1 MVAVLLLPKQL
12 GWQRATHKH
21 QYPAWTSC
29 VPASSPGCAAGTRQ
43 DLLTGLARALQALLK
58 PTAPEWK
65 RLPLCND
72 SSSGK
77 LEGTGACSVAASYKP
92 PMLVTRAQLPAC
104 ACVAPLAG
112 TNMSVWSMGHRLPAQ
127 RAWAMVAGL
136 LLPTPLGWQRATHK
150 HQYPAWTSCV
160 SASSSVCAAGTRQ
173 NLFTGL
179 ARVLRAFLGPT
190 ATEWKYL
197 PLCIAAVNGA
207 KMVRQLLQKSGHT
220 GI

>member
-1 MVAVLLLPKQL
+1 MRMWRTSGGHPHACEGLWVVGSQLSGALAMVAVLLLPKQL

-65 RLPLCND
+65 RLLPCND

-77 LEGTGACSVAASYKP
+77 LVSTGACSVAASYKP

-104 ACVAPLAG
+104 ACVARARARARRGQAEAATMRKALPG
-112 TNMSVWSMGHRLPAQ
+112 RLELSTL
-127 RAWAMVAGL
+127 RL
-136 LLPTPLGWQRATHK
+136 T
-150 HQYPAWTSCV
+150 
-160 SASSSVCAAGTRQ
+160 ASRSD
-173 NLFTGL
+173 
-179 ARVLRAFLGPT
+179 
-190 ATEWKYL
+190 
-197 PLCIAAVNGA
+197 
-207 KMVRQLLQKSGHT
+207 QLS
-220 GI
+220 